1 MKKLIIILLT
11 ICIANSMLAQV
22 AGNISYQNRIGYSG
36 FRAGLS
42 FPENSNIFVSVKG
55 LANVKADSYVAIFSV
70 IQAGKTTEEV
80 NRLINERI
88 NNATKNFK
96 TRQGVEI
103 FVDMISFV
111 PMYEYEAQKK
121 LFSKTTYNE
130 IPAGFEI
137 KKNIHIKYSNPN
149 FLDEVISIFANYE
162 IYDLVKVDYYS
173 NNIER
178 VKRELMTKAKT
189 VLKAKLANY
198 ESILSVKMDTVKKN
212 IVDGYTVL
220 LPVEMY
226 KSYKSYQSFS
236 NSYLQVKRIR
246 EITKTKTK
254 ANKSTTPYYEPLTNK
269 EFDFVINP
277 IILEPVI
284 QVTYELKLVA
294 VREKEKDAEKKY
306 FFISPD
312 GLIKELDLR

>member
-1 MKKLIIILLT
+1 MKKLLIVLLT
-11 ICIANSMLAQV
+11 IYIANTLLGQV
-22 AGNISYQNRIGYSG
+22 SGNINYQNRVHYSG
-36 FRAGLS
+36 NSVGLNY
-42 FPENSNIFVSVKG
+42 PQNSNILISIKG

-88 NNATKNFK
+88 NKATNNFK

-111 PMYEYEAQKK
+111 PVYEYEAQKK

-149 FLDEVISIFANYE
+149 FLDEVISVFANYE
-162 IYDLVKVDYYS
+162 IYDLVRVDYFS
-173 NNIER
+173 NNIET
-178 VKRELMTKAKT
+178 VKKELMTKART
-189 VLKAKLANY
+189 ILKERLTNH
-198 ESILSVKMDTVKKN
+198 ESILSVKFDNVKKN
-212 IVDGYTVL
+212 IVDGYKVL

-226 KSYKSYQSFS
+226 DSYQAYQSFG
-236 NSYLQVKRIR
+236 NSYLQVK
-246 EITKTKTK
+246 KTKEVHQ
-254 ANKSTTPYYEPLTNK
+254 AGKSTTPYYKPITNK

-284 QVTYELKLVA
+284 QVIYELKLTI
-294 VREKEKDAEKKY
+294 VREKEKVTDKKY
-306 FFISPD
+306 FFISTNGD
-312 GLIKELDLR
+312 IKELNIAK